1 MSPANRRILQT
12 PGAAK
17 RKRSRISLSPAKS
30 AHSIRFDD
38 IVLPGSPTRNLDGR
52 RSASPD
58 KVDADG
64 NVSPWRIRVTLEAT
78 QDEQENQGSP
88 SRKRPKQR
96 TTTTKI
102 PLKDS
107 SEQTP
112 RRRGRPRKSG
122 APDTTPVAGSPGN
135 TPGPANSEQKRR
147 RGRPRK
153 HKPESDTN
161 AENNDIEY
169 NEQPEGDVQMVDPAP
184 AGTELERHSWSPL
197 NLAGDADSEDGVYDN
212 EQLGIPFDAPAHTE
226 SGEPGPPT
234 EDPNP
239 QPSIEPTYDTPNG
252 DAIDRFNYQ
261 QGDDELHST
270 PSKMPSPTRELPTV
284 SPENSIYAG
293 HTPMPHHRT
302 YSTPASASLKDNEQP
317 GRNQFP
323 REPSVSS
330 SKPSAIRSSDPT
342 NEHRE
347 FDSIIESEG
356 FSMVSL
362 DTLPSAQQHGLR
374 SNPKLAKGALKP
386 FIERETNG
394 VLRRKTNIPEHQ
406 TEEASPPSPSPGPG
420 LSSERHFDSPQPRG
434 SIRSSAA
441 KRIPVSPIPTK
452 WLSQAP
458 QRKPLLRLA
467 KLVRAGI
474 ALERVLSHSN
484 PPYSPG
490 NAVPDYMAPRQ
501 RLEVIF
507 SDLNPESQRV
517 LGAALGLGQVLAIRR
532 KMMELR
538 SPQRRALFA
547 EELENEE
554 DHADN
559 NLEYTKR
566 EVSKTPNRQYDGAA
580 DPSPV
585 SSSPDTDMKQRF
597 AEWQRERDAVSRT
610 IQMANSSQVIVID
623 SDVGTPN
630 TNAGER
636 DVADLTPL
644 MSQWNRKRHA
654 EVQDDDYD
662 NQEEREIYDDNQNH
676 RELEQEGK
684 QHQREL
690 EEDEGPDANQSQ
702 WMSRWN
708 KDHQEEVQEDDYE
721 NEEEE
726 DIYNPRQSPQEPRK
740 EEGEEQ
746 GGLEEDNYDNQE
758 QRSDYDD
765 DRSLWMPNR
774 KGEHQRVADEENFDV
789 EKGRADY
796 VASQSTR
803 IPRLDEDQHLDV
815 VEEDY
820 ANEEGPGYDPDV
832 DEDDGYEDIWQVQAK
847 YEGNSGRESML
858 DPQDEVQSSPR
869 KGGSTPADRGY
880 SMSFSPAHWIDGQ
893 GKMPSLGQSR
903 VRELREQEVDIS
915 ALLRAE
921 DTPNRARYYYGKS
934 SPLSSA
940 QTHSPQH
947 NMLSSAASHRQNH
960 VERYEDDLGQLK
972 EVEEPADYL
981 DFSPEKYL
989 EDETFQIDPTTRHES
1004 EMQRYP
1010 SDFADNASISDDAG
1024 DEPPEHE
1031 ETLTPK
1037 NPAPANRGGQAT
1049 SWYERFTNLTPAWLK
1064 APLHNSSPQ
1073 NKHSSPPTNQSNW
1086 KEPSPIEEQSQ
1097 HSEQEEQE
1105 EQDKEDEKDEEEEEE
1120 QYSVDSRD
1128 EDNSRKIRQPQPD
1141 ALSESEV
1148 DQIWAP
1154 SPQPK
1159 AKRTSAAPKK
1169 EPKPMAAE
1177 KSPEKSPEK
1186 LARLETS
1193 GYFSNAHYAL
1203 LRRLYRL
1210 AKQSPE
1216 SFTYHSSSSHS
1227 GIIGDYIWTSDNT
1240 YGVPVTELQ
1249 FAIVYRFRQELAA
1262 EDLKSGGT
1270 GWVGWSDADL
1280 HRRLVSVIIGEQI
1293 REDRKNA
1300 HDLRPSRSKPRSI
1313 IQRG

>member
-1 MSPANRRILQT
+1 MFASHSTHSESSSPDILAPPGDADYLISSPFRPFSGRQSSLMSPANRRILQT

-636 DVADLTPL
+636 D
-644 MSQWNRKRHA
+644 
-654 EVQDDDYD
+654 
-662 NQEEREIYDDNQNH
+662 
-676 RELEQEGK
+676 
-684 QHQREL
+684 
-690 EEDEGPDANQSQ
+690 
-702 WMSRWN
+702 
-708 KDHQEEVQEDDYE
+708 
-721 NEEEE
+721 
-726 DIYNPRQSPQEPRK
+726 
-740 EEGEEQ
+740 
-746 GGLEEDNYDNQE
+746 
-758 QRSDYDD
+758 
-765 DRSLWMPNR
+765 
-774 KGEHQRVADEENFDV
+774 RVADEENFDV

-1064 APLHNSSPQ
+1064 APLQNSSPQ

-1141 ALSESEV
+1141 ALSESE
-1148 DQIWAP
+1148 
-1154 SPQPK
+1154 
-1159 AKRTSAAPKK
+1159 
-1169 EPKPMAAE
+1169 
-1177 KSPEKSPEK
+1177 SPEK

>member
-1 MSPANRRILQT
+1 MFASHSSHSESSSPDILAPPGDADYLISSPFRPFPGRQSSLMSPANRRILQT

-78 QDEQENQGSP
+78 QDDQENQGSP
-88 SRKRPKQR
+88 SRKRPKQK
-96 TTTTKI
+96 TTTTKV
-102 PLKDS
+102 PLKDT

-153 HKPESDTN
+153 HKPESDAT
-161 AENNDIEY
+161 AENNVIEN
-169 NEQPEGDVQMVDPAP
+169 NEQPEEDVQMVDPAP

-197 NLAGDADSEDGVYDN
+197 NLAGDADSDDGIYDN
-212 EQLGIPFDAPAHTE
+212 EQLDIPFEAPAHTE
-226 SGEPGPPT
+226 FAEPDPPT

-270 PSKMPSPTRELPTV
+270 PSKMPSPTRELPSV
-284 SPENSIYAG
+284 SPENSIHAG
-293 HTPMPHHRT
+293 HTPMPPRT
-302 YSTPASASLKDNEQP
+302 YPTPASTSLVDNEQP
-317 GRNQFP
+317 ERNRFS
-323 REPSVSS
+323 REPSASS
-330 SKPSAIRSSDPT
+330 SKPSAIRPSDPT

-394 VLRRKTNIPEHQ
+394 VLRRKTNIPEHES
-406 TEEASPPSPSPGPG
+406 EETSPPSPSPDPA
-420 LSSERHFDSPQPRG
+420 LSSQRHLDSPQPRG

-441 KRIPVSPIPTK
+441 KRIPFSPIPTK
-452 WLSQAP
+452 MSSPAP

-467 KLVRAGI
+467 KLVKAGI

-538 SPQRRALFA
+538 SPQRRALAA
-547 EELENEE
+547 EELGEE
-554 DHADN
+554 DDHASLDF
-559 NLEYTKR
+559 EYTKR
-566 EVSKTPNRQYDGAA
+566 EVSRTPNRQYDGAA

-636 DVADLTPL
+636 DVGDLTPL
-644 MSQWNRKRHA
+644 VSQWNRKRHE
-654 EVQDDDYD
+654 EVEDDDYD
-662 NQEEREIYDDNQNH
+662 SQEEGDDEYD
-676 RELEQEGK
+676 
-684 QHQREL
+684 
-690 EEDEGPDANQSQ
+690 
-702 WMSRWN
+702 
-708 KDHQEEVQEDDYE
+708 
-721 NEEEE
+721 NEEEGA
-726 DIYNPRQSPQEPRK
+726 IYNSRQSSREPRQEEK
-740 EEGEEQ
+740 EEEEQ
-746 GGLEEDNYDNQE
+746 GELEEDNYGNQE

-765 DRSLWMPNR
+765 DQSLWMP
-774 KGEHQRVADEENFDV
+774 KQGEHQRAADEENFDV

-796 VASQSTR
+796 VASRSPR
-803 IPRLDEDQHLDV
+803 IPRLDEDQHSEV

-820 ANEEGPGYDPDV
+820 VNGEGADYGLDA
-832 DEDDGYEDIWQVQAK
+832 DEDDGYEDIWQDQAK
-847 YEGNSGRESML
+847 DEGNSGRESML
-858 DPQDEVQSSPR
+858 EPQEEVQSSPE
-869 KGGSTPADRGY
+869 KGGSTPAGRGY
-880 SMSFSPAHWIDGQ
+880 SMSFSPAHWVDGQ

-940 QTHSPQH
+940 QGYSPQH
-947 NMLSSAASHRQNH
+947 NMLSSAASHRQKH
-960 VERYEDDLGQLK
+960 AERYENELGQL
-972 EVEEPADYL
+972 EEAEEPADYL
-981 DFSPEKYL
+981 DFSPEKDL

-1010 SDFADNASISDDAG
+1010 SDFADNASISDGAG
-1024 DEPPEHE
+1024 DEPPVHE

-1049 SWYERFTNLTPAWLK
+1049 SWYERITSLTPGWLK
-1064 APLHNSSPQ
+1064 APLQNSSPQ
-1073 NKHSSPPTNQSNW
+1073 NKHSSPPTSRPNS
-1086 KEPSPIEEQSQ
+1086 KEASPIEEQSE
-1097 HSEQEEQE
+1097 HSEQEDQDRDQDNENE
-1105 EQDKEDEKDEEEEEE
+1105 EGEEEEEE
-1120 QYSVDSRD
+1120 QHP
-1128 EDNSRKIRQPQPD
+1128 PQPD
-1141 ALSESEV
+1141 AVLESETE
-1148 DQIWAP
+1148 QIWLP

-1159 AKRTSAAPKK
+1159 VKRTSAAPKK
-1169 EPKPMAAE
+1169 EPKPTTTG
-1177 KSPEKSPEK
+1177 KSPEKPT
-1186 LARLETS
+1186 RLETS
-1193 GYFSNAHYAL
+1193 GYFSNAHYTL

-1216 SFTYHSSSSHS
+1216 SFTYHSSPSHS

-1270 GWVGWSDADL
+1270 GWVGWTDADL
-1280 HRRLVSVIIGEQI
+1280 HRRLVSVIIGEQT
-1293 REDRKNA
+1293 RADRKSA
-1300 HDLRPSRSKPRSI
+1300 HESRPTRSKPRSI